1 MSGIISDNKSRSSG
15 LVKAGA
21 GGVPTIAGDKSP
33 ATAGDIWYNSSTTE
47 LRCYI
52 PVAAWSAGG
61 NLGESNRQNWGSG
74 TQTAALVAGGGEG
87 AIASDVTQEY
97 NGSSWASTNPI
108 VKPAGGFHT
117 MAGTQTSTLLNGGN
131 WIVATSETY
140 DGSCWTAGT
149 DAPTALYSA
158 GGFGA
163 SATSNGVVGGY
174 SGALEDD
181 TYTWDGSSWSA
192 AGLIPQG
199 RYHYQTCGVVT
210 AALAISGAL
219 TWPTH
224 VAEVDIF
231 DGTSWSDTGNDYPL
245 SISQGAAV
253 GSTTDCFVALG
264 YNWSA
269 SPAAHT
275 DKTYTYDGSSWSA
288 GTAYPDDG
296 TQQASSCGVTSTSAF
311 AMFGGVLSGSTTN
324 LTYEWSDAPTNATIT
339 TST

>member
-47 LRCYI
+47 LRCYL

-74 TQTAALVAGGGEG
+74 TQTAALVAGGDTP
-87 AIASDVTQEY
+87 ASDDTQEY
-97 NGSSWASTNPI
+97 NGSSWASTNAT
-108 VKPAGGFHT
+108 VKPAGGSHT

-131 WIVATSETY
+131 WILATSETY

-149 DAPTALYSA
+149 DTPGARYSA

-163 SATSNGVVGGY
+163 SATSKGVVGGW
-174 SGALEDD
+174 SGAIEDD
-181 TYTWDGSSWSA
+181 TWTWDGSSWSA
-192 AGLIPQG
+192 VGLIPQG
-199 RYHYQTCGVVT
+199 RYHFQTCGIVT
-210 AALAISGAL
+210 AALAISGSL
-219 TWPTH
+219 VWPTH

-231 DGTSWSDTGNDYPL
+231 DGTSWSDTGNNYPL

-253 GSTTDCFVALG
+253 GSTTDCFVAG
-264 YNWSA
+264 GHDQAA
-269 SPAAHT
+269 SPAGTT

-288 GTAYPDDG
+288 GTAYPDDA

-311 AMFGGVLSGSTTN
+311 AMFGGKLSGSDTN
-324 LTYEWSDAPTNATIT
+324 LTYEWTDAVTNATIT
-339 TST
+339 TSA